1 MTNPDNAIG
10 TNAAYGGRTSVNA
23 FNDGIG
29 AYSRGV
35 LSGWECVPNS
45 GMTVSLGGSGTTRDV
60 AIAEDNAGNK
70 TTINNISGSPVDVTM
85 AAAPASN
92 SRIDV
97 IVAYVDNPPQGTS
110 TIADNYEACGI
121 IAVQG
126 TAASTPVAPNDSA
139 IRTAITA
146 DGASGTTAYYT
157 ILASVTI
164 ANGTTDIVDGDIT
177 AGDSAQIGSPNIDF
191 ATYAPGDTL
200 SIGGGTS
207 GSTNIDYIVCAGLVT
222 SSRAEMVFSIVL
234 PHTLTDVSSVSITS
248 SKVYIRQISGG
259 YILQGADLVTA
270 STSINI
276 GISADNTITISAVK
290 TGGWV
295 DNTIPNNSPIVVEG
309 GFNLSFS

>member
-92 SRIDV
+92 SRIDLV
-97 IVAYVDNPPQGTS
+97 VAYVDNPPQGTS

-126 TAASTPVAPNDSA
+126 TASSSPTPPTDNN

-164 ANGTTDIVDGDIT
+164 ANGTTDIVSGDIK
-177 AGDSAQIGSPNIDF
+177 AGASAHVSPENLAAYQPGQTLTIGN
-191 ATYAPGDTL
+191 
-200 SIGGGTS
+200 GTT
-207 GSTNIDYIVCAGLVT
+207 GTTNIDYVISVGLLT
-222 SSRAEMVFSIVL
+222 SSRAEMVFSLTL
-234 PHTLTDVSSVSITS
+234 PNLLTDVSNVTMDS
-248 SKVYIRQISGG
+248 SKVYIRHTNGG
-259 YILQGADLVTA
+259 YVLQGADLVSA
-270 STSINI
+270 STSMAI
-276 GISADNTITISAVK
+276 GIVADNTITISAVK
-290 TGGWV
+290 TGGWTDGSV
-295 DNTIPNNSPIVVEG
+295 PNNSPLVIEG
-309 GFNLSFS
+309 GFNFIFS